1 MTAAAAARER
11 QQVDQLGRVSDEL
24 LALAARLEGA
34 ERRRAVET
42 DVMRQSL
49 RDERSGLVARI
60 EALEREL
67 ATARTAL
74 DAYRRGAGGVPAART
89 R

>member
-1 MTAAAAARER
+1 
-11 QQVDQLGRVSDEL
+11 
-24 LALAARLEGA
+24 
-34 ERRRAVET
+34 
-42 DVMRQSL
+42 MRQSL

-60 EALEREL
+60 ESLEREL